1 MVRRGLRM
9 YVAGVGREFPHSQ
22 PATRN
27 PRPATR
33 DPRPLVKLSSWHSFK
48 FEMYNGL

>member
-9 YVAGVGREFPHSQ
+9 YVAGVGREFPHSL

-27 PRPATR
+27 PRPPSISQTV
-33 DPRPLVKLSSWHSFK
+33 LLT
-48 FEMYNGL
+48 